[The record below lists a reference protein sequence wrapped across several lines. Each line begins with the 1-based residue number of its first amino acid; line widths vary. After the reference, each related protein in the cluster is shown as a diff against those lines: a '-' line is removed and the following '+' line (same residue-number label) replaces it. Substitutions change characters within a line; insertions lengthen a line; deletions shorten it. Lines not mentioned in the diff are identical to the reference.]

1 MLPHLVLF
9 LTFALSPA
17 QAADA
22 WPDLSTPI
30 RTSARDGAEDLAL
43 IIAIE
48 DYDHSQ
54 DLPGALANGRAW
66 RSYLKESQGVR
77 TIKVLENASATREEI
92 LAAAKGIAERMTPGA
107 RLWVVYIGHG
117 APAALGE
124 GGMLV
129 GVDARQTASSL
140 EARSVRLDELEA
152 ALDGPQADVVLVQ
165 DACFSGKA
173 SGGELAPGLAPLK
186 AVSTRLGAKW
196 TVLAAGRNDEY
207 AGPLSDG
214 SRPAFSYLVL
224 GALRG
229 WGDAD
234 RDGQVTAAEAVS
246 YANDAIFETVT
257 GRTQRP
263 VFSGPDLVLGRSGGE
278 RAPELS
284 SLQGVTSAPI
294 VVPLVPLSPVG
305 PAKVDL
311 GGAVDFAALAA
322 EAEAKKAAASAAEA
336 LRREADAAQ
345 HRLDEAVR
353 QERRRRVDE
362 AVARIKEEAARDFAA
377 IEGLVKAPTPEA
389 QPVLEAYLARYKGAE
404 VEVDDLKEAVTL
416 DEVRRVEAALGR
428 MAAASRALRSPPPDV
443 GKRVAVVSYTAAA
456 ALGAAGF
463 AFLVDSQDRRSKVRA
478 GLESG
483 RLSEEEARAGA
494 ASSNQSLYLGY
505 GGLGLGLALGLG
517 AKFLW
522 ASSTAS
528 GDAMVG
534 LEGDW

>member
-1 MLPHLVLF
+1 MIAHFMLT
-9 LTFALSPA
+9 LTLALSPA
-17 QAADA
+17 QAAEA
-22 WPDLSTPI
+22 WPDLSTPT
-30 RTSARDGAEDLAL
+30 RTAARDGAGDVAL

-48 DYDHSQ
+48 DYDHAQ
-54 DLPGALANGRAW
+54 DLPGALVNGRAW

-77 TIKVLENASATREEI
+77 TIKMLENATATREEI
-92 LAAAKGIAERMTPGA
+92 LAAAKGLTERMTPGA

-117 APAALGE
+117 APASQGE

-152 ALDGPQADVVLVQ
+152 ALDGPQAEVVLVQ

-186 AVSTRLGAKW
+186 SVSTRLGAKW
-196 TVLAAGRNDEY
+196 TTLAAGRNDEY

-263 VFSGPDLVLGRSGGE
+263 QHSGPDLALGRSGGE
-278 RAPELS
+278 RAPDLS
-284 SLQGVTSAPI
+284 SLGGASAVPV
-294 VVPLVPLSPVG
+294 VVPAASSEPVG
-305 PAKVDL
+305 AAKVDL

-322 EAEAKKAAASAAEA
+322 EAEAKRAAAVAAQA

-362 AVARIKEEAARDFAA
+362 AVAQIKADAARDFAA

-389 QPVLEAYLARYKGAE
+389 RPVLQAYLSRYNKAK
-404 VEVDDLKEAVTL
+404 VEVDDITEAVAL
-416 DEVRRVEAALGR
+416 EEVRRVETALGR
-428 MAAASRALRSPPPDV
+428 LSATSRAPRPPRP
-443 GKRVAVVSYTAAA
+443 GGSKQVAVVSYTAAGT
-456 ALGAAGF
+456 LGAAGL
-463 AFLVDSQDRRSKVRA
+463 AFLVDSQVRRSQVRA
-478 GLESG
+478 GLEG
-483 RLSEEEARAGA
+483 GTMTDEEALAGA
-494 ASSNQSLYLGY
+494 ASANQSLYFGY
-505 GGLGLGLALGLG
+505 GGLGLGVALGLG
-517 AKFLW
+517 TKFVW
-522 ASSTAS
+522 TSSTVS

-534 LEGDW
+534 LGGAW